1 MALSENEQRLL
12 EEMERSFYQS
22 ESDVVQTSSGSR
34 GAISYRA
41 LVIGIVVVLA
51 GLGVLV
57 AAVATQLPWLGVI
70 GFAVMLGG
78 VVLMFRRDKP
88 GSGPNPSGSSRSTPS
103 SGGSASDR
111 ESMNDRMQRRWDQR
125 MGGER

>member
-22 ESDVVQTSSGSR
+22 ESDVVQTSTVTR
-34 GAISYRA
+34 GAISYRF

-70 GFAVMLGG
+70 GFGVMLAG
-78 VVLMFRRDKP
+78 VVLMFRRD
-88 GSGPNPSGSSRSTPS
+88 SSTAPPEEVRRSRPQS
-103 SGGSASDR
+103 SGGSPAAK

>member
-22 ESDVVQTSSGSR
+22 ESDVVQTSTGTR
-34 GAISYRA
+34 GAISYRF

-78 VVLMFRRDKP
+78 VVLMFRRDK
-88 GSGPNPSGSSRSTPS
+88 SGPTPDDAKRARPST
-103 SGGSASDR
+103 SGGSPAAR

>member
-22 ESDVVQTSSGSR
+22 ESDVVQTSTVTRGS
-34 GAISYRA
+34 ISYRF

-70 GFAVMLGG
+70 GFGVMLAG
-78 VVLMFRRDKP
+78 VVLMFRRD
-88 GSGPNPSGSSRSTPS
+88 SSPAAPEEVRRSRPQP
-103 SGGSASDR
+103 SGGSPTAK